1 MQNKI
6 SKVKKNLAE
15 KLDIPADVVL
25 NIPKITIVG
34 NDEITIENH
43 RGILQF
49 SDNFIR
55 IKSSLGNIGIQGSD
69 FEILFISGTTIVLS
83 GVFKSMEYEEK

>member
-1 MQNKI
+1 MQNRI
-6 SKVKKNLAE
+6 SKVKKDLAE
-15 KLDIPADVVL
+15 KLDIPADVIL

-34 NDEITIENH
+34 DDEITIENH
-43 RGILQF
+43 QGILQF

-55 IKSSLGNIGIQGSD
+55 IKSSLGNIGIEGSD

-83 GVFKSMEYEEK
+83 GVFKSMEYEGK

>member
-1 MQNKI
+1 MQNRI
-6 SKVKKNLAE
+6 SKVKKDLAE
-15 KLDIPADVVL
+15 KLDIPADVIL

-43 RGILQF
+43 QGILQF

-55 IKSSLGNIGIQGSD
+55 IKSSLGNIGIEGSN

-83 GVFKSMEYEEK
+83 GVFKSMEYEGK

>member
-1 MQNKI
+1 MENKI
-6 SKVKKNLAE
+6 SKVKKDLAE
-15 KLDIPADVVL
+15 KLDIPRDIIL
-25 NIPKITIVG
+25 NIPKIIIVG

-43 RGILQF
+43 QGILQF

-83 GVFKSMEYEEK
+83 GAFKSVEYEGK